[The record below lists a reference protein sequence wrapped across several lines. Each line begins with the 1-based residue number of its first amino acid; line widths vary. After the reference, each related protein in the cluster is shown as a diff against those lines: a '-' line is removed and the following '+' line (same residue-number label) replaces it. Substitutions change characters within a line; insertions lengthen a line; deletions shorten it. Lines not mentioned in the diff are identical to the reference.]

1 MGNETLSNFFVA
13 KKSEIYPLLKL
24 LVGKAGAMLPEGEC
38 RKFYQDNTDFFTDM
52 LYRCIL
58 EQSIQC
64 VYNSG
69 RELAIEELRSA
80 VRKWLVENFRC
91 GVGEFRI
98 IIIGKLEDIAVEM
111 VVFFHSGQNEERI
124 RQLAIS
130 TGRLAAKQ
138 MAENALNVLD
148 KRLPDFQNKDEL
160 LAEIS
165 FLAEQGIDCNGEI
178 EFLEAVLKRRAIGKA
193 CSIANKQINKA
204 IESVANEMPDNPHK
218 EYVKNFL
225 QSAVDESFEELRQ
238 ADSIED
244 AGRVAANVVRRYA
257 KQEAA
262 KHIKKQGNQALDK
275 AGELIVDKLRQRGR
289 GKGNTKYNKQ
299 LKSNVQQGV
308 TAAQD
313 NLCSNIEAIFR
324 GEKDVGQ
331 AAADMAKGT
340 VVDYAAGQV
349 KSRTS
354 GIVTQGAKY
363 AASKLHT
370 TGKGSRKVNRNIDNV
385 FGSVATGAA
394 ESLVENVTGVIKG
407 EKDAKEAVKSVAV
420 DTGKLAA
427 RDYMEKHGDKL
438 VREAVAELAKQAEKR
453 IANELVRRTAVTAL
467 TKIGNANAVMNVAG
481 AAYDIGKSIKRF
493 MDGEITQAQLM
504 REIGEKG
511 TGAVVSAA
519 FAMVGT
525 AVGGPI
531 GAAIGSLAGY
541 LATNLLYGS
550 VMSAFDAAD
559 RAKSEYYQVAA
570 ACDEAIRLMRQRRE
584 QFERETQA
592 LFAHRER
599 VFKDSFDRLEKAVRT
614 NDMDAFAVSMNNI
627 AAAFGKELQFKN
639 FDEFDKFMMDDNSV
653 FKL

>member
-1 MGNETLSNFFVA
+1 MGNETLYNFFVA
-13 KKSEIYPLLKL
+13 KKSEIHPLLKL

-38 RKFYQDNTDFFTDM
+38 KNFYQKNADFLTNI
-52 LYRCIL
+52 LYKCIL
-58 EQSIQC
+58 EQSVHC
-64 VYNSG
+64 VYSG
-69 RELAIEELRSA
+69 GKEIIVEELRSA
-80 VRKWLVENFRC
+80 VRKWLLENLPYDND
-91 GVGEFRI
+91 EFKDVVSD
-98 IIIGKLEDIAVEM
+98 KLEDIAVEI
-111 VVFFHSGQNEERI
+111 VVFFHFGQNEEQI

-138 MAENALNVLD
+138 MAEDALKVLD

-178 EFLEAVLKRRAIGKA
+178 EFLEAALKRRAIGKA
-193 CSIANKQINKA
+193 CSMANKQINKA
-204 IESVANEMPDNPHK
+204 IESVADEMPDTPHK
-218 EYVKNFL
+218 EYVKNLL
-225 QSAVDESFEELRQ
+225 QSAADESFEELRQ
-238 ADSIED
+238 AESIED
-244 AGRVAANVVRRYA
+244 AGRVVANVARRYA

-262 KHIKKQGNQALDK
+262 KQIKKQGNQALDK
-275 AGELIVDKLRQRGR
+275 AGALLIDKLRQRGH

-308 TAAQD
+308 AAAQD
-313 NLCSNIEAIFR
+313 NLCSNIEAIFS

-331 AAADMAKGT
+331 AAVDMAKGT
-340 VVDYAAGQV
+340 AVDYAAGQV

-370 TGKGSRKVNRNIDNV
+370 TGKGSRKINRNIDNV
-385 FGSVATGAA
+385 FGSVATGAT
-394 ESLVENVTGVIKG
+394 ESLVVNVTGVIKG
-407 EKDAKEAVKSVAV
+407 EKDAGEAVKDVAV

-427 RDYMEKHGDKL
+427 RDYIEKHGDKL
-438 VREAVAELAKQAEKR
+438 VREAVAELTKQVEKR
-453 IANELVRRTAVTAL
+453 VANEMVRRTAVTAL

-493 MDGEITQAQLM
+493 MDGEITQAELM

-550 VMSAFDAAD
+550 VLGAFDAAE

-570 ACDEAIRLMRQRRE
+570 ACDEAIRLMHQRRA

-599 VFKDSFDRLEKAVRT
+599 VFKDSFDRLEQAVRT
-614 NDMDAFAVSMNNI
+614 NDMDAFSTSMNNI

-639 FDEFDKFMMDDNSV
+639 FDEFDEFMMDEDSV